1 MNTSNGTCELCN
13 NPGGEILW
21 QSPAC
26 RIVRVAD
33 VNFPGFCRVI
43 WGRHVREMSDLG
55 SADQRYLMAVVL
67 QVEKVVR
74 DLFSP
79 DKINLASFGNVVPHL
94 HWHIIPRWQ
103 DDRNFPEPIW
113 GLVQRE
119 STTARPEI
127 SNQRITAA
135 LDAALA
141 DLPYIPEAS

>member
-13 NPGGEILW
+13 NPGGEVLW

-33 VNFPGFCRVI
+33 ANFPGFCRVI
-43 WGRHVREMSDLG
+43 WGQHVREMSDLD
-55 SADQRYLMAVVL
+55 SADQRYLMSVVL

-127 SNQRITAA
+127 SDQRITAA
-135 LDAALA
+135 LNVALA
-141 DLPYIPEAS
+141 DLPYISGAS